1 MGELEHKHNQKL
13 SYARKS
19 TCSLSDINSRDLMS
33 SDLHVVTKREKE
45 GGNLQRSAFN
55 TNKWPLL
62 LFAWLLRRFMILFR
76 LVAFLPERHLLL
88 APTGALVVM
97 VCYCI
102 SAAATSH
109 FFGFLLSPL
118 MQLMLKESLKV
129 ALTVSMQF
137 MSQESPNW
145 PNSSNSSNSSIHP
158 IHPIH
163 PISPIHLIHPNLQ
176 IHINLPIRPIQQSV
190 NRECLQRVT
199 PESDTREHPWDPPW
213 KHSWG
218 HSENMSENMSER
230 THEKTHPP

>member
-1 MGELEHKHNQKL
+1 MWSQRE
-13 SYARKS
+13 RK
-19 TCSLSDINSRDLMS
+19 R
-33 SDLHVVTKREKE
+33 

-62 LFAWLLRRFMILFR
+62 LFAWLLQRFIILFR
-76 LVAFLPERHLLL
+76 LAASLPERHPLL
-88 APTGALVVM
+88 APTGALVAM
-97 VCYCI
+97 MCYCI

-137 MSQESPNW
+137 TSQESPNW

-190 NRECLQRVT
+190 NRECLQRVILEST
-199 PESDTREHPWDPPW
+199 LEIPPESTLEGTQRALREHVGEHVRAHPR
-213 KHSWG
+213 
-218 HSENMSENMSER
+218 ENSPSLDSQ
-230 THEKTHPP
+230 